1 MIIFIDES
9 GIHKKVDHSTFALA
23 YVEFENYPV
32 VEKKILDIEA
42 KLKIDYFH
50 WSKTV

>member
-23 YVEFENYPV
+23 YVEFKNYAAI
-32 VEKKILDIEA
+32 EKQI
-42 KLKIDYFH
+42 LKIEKDLQLKTFH
-50 WSKTV
+50 WSETV